1 MRVRSI
7 GFLVSCLLCS
17 AGLLLGTDAQSQ
29 GSYPTESIKILVPFP
44 PGSAP
49 DVITRVLA
57 KQLPEFLAQPV
68 VVENRP
74 GAGGIIA
81 VETVARAAP
90 DGYTLLMGT
99 IGTHALNVAIY
110 GNKLK
115 YDPAKDFVPVSQVG
129 IVPHVVLIDAK
140 IPATTMKEFLAIA
153 RSKQLNYAS
162 AGSGSGM
169 HLATELMNSMANL
182 NMLHVPYKG
191 PSEAMTGVISGDA
204 ALTIPA
210 IPATLPLIKDG
221 RVRAI
226 AVTSSQRSEMLPDV
240 PTMAEVGFVGFDF
253 SNWSGIFAPAGT
265 SPEIVN
271 KLALAIQKALQKEE
285 LRKTLSGQGVLIVG
299 SSPEAFKATIQAD
312 VDRWSKVARSA
323 NIEAN

>member
-1 MRVRSI
+1 MRVRSV

-17 AGLLLGTDAQSQ
+17 AGLLVGTDARSQ

-115 YDPAKDFVPVSQVG
+115 YDPAKDFVPVSQVE